1 MSNSP
6 AKKKSVFSPS
16 PSKKAKAGT
25 GGKPTVKFL
34 VYNQN
39 TYKSG
44 LVCIRFDQGCI
55 SEDLRAG
62 LKKLTD
68 QGKIIVSFNSG
79 KKSEGKEGL
88 MEWSASLPPPL
99 HTRARHSCRQLTHIR
114 RANVPWYQDK
124 NAALNLTSPP
134 KRFMRLVQDFIE
146 KEDLATFEGAELEDG
161 APVNNINEII
171 FAPIAGLPADFPKLE
186 KDVKSIAEEMAEIKD
201 AVLRVG
207 KVVEALAQHDPTT
220 PMTEVEIAA
229 AAGEVD
235 PVPDVQD
242 GQFGSPVK
250 TE

>member
-6 AKKKSVFSPS
+6 AKKKSVFSLS

-88 MEWSASLPPPL
+88 VEWSASLPPPL
-99 HTRARHSCRQLTHIR
+99 HTRARRIVMRRLHSRLLFIPSR
-114 RANVPWYQDK
+114 SELLSSVP
-124 NAALNLTSPP
+124 
-134 KRFMRLVQDFIE
+134 
-146 KEDLATFEGAELEDG
+146 
-161 APVNNINEII
+161 
-171 FAPIAGLPADFPKLE
+171 
-186 KDVKSIAEEMAEIKD
+186 
-201 AVLRVG
+201 
-207 KVVEALAQHDPTT
+207 
-220 PMTEVEIAA
+220 
-229 AAGEVD
+229 
-235 PVPDVQD
+235 
-242 GQFGSPVK
+242 
-250 TE
+250 

>member
-1 MSNSP
+1 
-6 AKKKSVFSPS
+6 
-16 PSKKAKAGT
+16 
-25 GGKPTVKFL
+25 
-34 VYNQN
+34 
-39 TYKSG
+39 
-44 LVCIRFDQGCI
+44 
-55 SEDLRAG
+55 
-62 LKKLTD
+62 
-68 QGKIIVSFNSG
+68 
-79 KKSEGKEGL
+79 

-207 KVVEALAQHDPTT
+207 KVAEALVQHDPTT
-220 PMTEVEIAA
+220 E
-229 AAGEVD
+229 G
-235 PVPDVQD
+235 
-242 GQFGSPVK
+242 K
-250 TE
+250 